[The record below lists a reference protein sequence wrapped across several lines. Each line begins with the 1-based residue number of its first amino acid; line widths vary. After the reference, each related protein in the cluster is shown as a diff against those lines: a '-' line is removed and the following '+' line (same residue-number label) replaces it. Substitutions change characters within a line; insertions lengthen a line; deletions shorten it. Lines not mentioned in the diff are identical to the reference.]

1 MEKMRRA
8 LEKAG
13 ILLTDESLRKM
24 KKYQEMLL
32 NWNARMDLTNV
43 PAGDTV
49 QRHFLD
55 SLLPLGVEGLFPAGC
70 HVIDVGS
77 GAGFPGMPLMIV
89 RPDMHVTLLEAQGK
103 RCDFLRAVKEELGLE
118 QLEIVQDRA
127 EIAGQNAAYREQFD
141 RATAR
146 AVAPLNLLCEYLLP
160 FVKVGGAAVCWKGP
174 GILEE
179 TEDGQAAA
187 AALGGSIERIIGIGP
202 EDTKHTLALIRKTE
216 KTVPQYPRKN
226 GIPAKRPLKKTKN

>member
-1 MEKMRRA
+1 MEEMRRA
-8 LEKAG
+8 LAKAG
-13 ILLTDESLRKM
+13 ISLSDESLRQM
-24 KKYQEMLL
+24 EKYRDMLL
-32 NWNARMDLTNV
+32 TWNARMDLTNV

-70 HVIDVGS
+70 RVIDVGS
-77 GAGFPGMPLMIV
+77 GAGFPGMPLIIV
-89 RPDMHVTLLEAQGK
+89 RPDMHMTLLEAQGK

-118 QLEIVQDRA
+118 RLEIVQDRA
-127 EIAGQNAAYREQFD
+127 EIAGQNAAYRERFD

-174 GILEE
+174 AVLEE
-179 TEDGQAAA
+179 EEDGQAAA
-187 AALGGSIERIIGIGP
+187 AALGGAIERIIDVGP
-202 EDTKHTLALIRKTE
+202 EDTKHTLVMIGKTE
-216 KTVPQYPRKN
+216 KTSPQYPRKN
-226 GIPAKRPLKKTKN
+226 GIPAKRPLKKGRI